1 MPDIIDDPYLQL
13 AMFPS
18 RSKNNA
24 NTAFYDDPKIDELY
38 NKQVRTTDL
47 EQRKK
52 AFRELEDYMFQQ
64 TYYAMGYWGR
74 RIIVMANEV
83 QGFTPTPAP
92 GVGMQLSD
100 VWLKQ

>member
-1 MPDIIDDPYLQL
+1 
-13 AMFPS
+13 
-18 RSKNNA
+18 
-24 NTAFYDDPKIDELY
+24 
-38 NKQVRTTDL
+38 
-47 EQRKK
+47 
-52 AFRELEDYMFQQ
+52 MFQQ

-83 QGFTPTPAP
+83 QGFTPTPAS